1 MVCHDGLGYREERR
15 GQVACMTNPLRTD
28 RREKGSCSFVRLAQ
42 TLATPL
48 SRREKEK
55 NREAQRTFSVT
66 LG

>member
-1 MVCHDGLGYREERR
+1 M
-15 GQVACMTNPLRTD
+15 ACMTNPLRTD